1 MKLILSTT
9 LACLFSAL
17 PSSVDAHAFMT
28 EPASRNQVAT
38 TNGTWQSGTAGVPP
52 TETTPQGLNSNTNV
66 CGKQG
71 GTDYDLWLDAAGSPM
86 QWRSQTTYS
95 KGEEIQVDVHVTA
108 HHYGHFT
115 LKACPL
121 GREST
126 QECFDANPLTFVE
139 DTKYGMPKDLN
150 NPGRAMLWGD
160 GVNLSYLFKL
170 PDNIAGDEVLLQW
183 VYWTANNCNYDGYDQ
198 YFTTNQTP
206 PSTKGN
212 YNPALSGC
220 GPIEEIPMIRV
231 GTVIA
236 EIFVN
241 CAEVTVAGEPTPTPP
256 ISPPTPTPP
265 APIPA
270 PVLLPPTDDSITGTC
285 GGGNRG
291 NGICGPNQSMC
302 CSQWGF
308 CGFAATGH
316 CDGTPAPPIESPVQ
330 SPIVVNPSPTTPIE
344 NQNEDSRLIAYV
356 GNWQSCPT
364 DEQMAQYTH
373 IVIAFAVS
381 YSWSPG
387 KNICSE
393 TCEIDTPPVCENSAR
408 PDLIQKWKDAGKKI
422 ILSFGGAGMGGS
434 WAGDNNDCWDYCFGR
449 ETQVVN
455 RLTTIVN
462 EMGLDGV
469 DIDYEYFYED
479 NQNGSGFT
487 KGAQAQTFLRD
498 VTVGLRNSM
507 PAGSELTHA
516 PMEPDMEPGT
526 AYFNVLKEVASSLD
540 FLMPQYYNGYVHSL
554 SNFPGALSHFTTIA
568 NEMFNGDASKIVY
581 GFCIND
587 CGSFNLDG
595 YQSAEVMEQLSETY
609 PCNGGAFFWVANDD
623 LNGEWSKPMQSQ
635 LALDSTSC
643 SDRAPT
649 NLITSS
655 PVATPI
661 TNAPVV
667 ASSPTNAP
675 VLATAPPTDAPV
687 PNPTNAPVVNPT
699 NAPVSPVPNPTNAP
713 ISAPTGGGGGNA
725 NACCSYDFRT
735 CATWGNESRET
746 CEALGSMIWLENGP
760 LVGNTCLANDAG
772 CTNNISGCCGGLVC
786 QGTEWYKQCKK
797 EIQI

>member
-1 MKLILSTT
+1 MKIILSI
-9 LACLFSAL
+9 AVFSAL
-17 PSSVDAHAFMT
+17 LTSLPSFVDGHGFMT
-28 EPASRNQVAT
+28 EPASRNQVAAT
-38 TNGTWQSGTAGVPP
+38 IGSWNGSAGLPP
-52 TETTPQGLNSNTNV
+52 RETTPQGLNSNTNV

-95 KGEEIQVDVHVTA
+95 KGQDIEVDVEMTA

-115 LKACPL
+115 LKACPM
-121 GREST
+121 GRAST
-126 QECFDANPLTFVE
+126 QECFDANPLMFVE
-139 DTKYGMPKDLN
+139 DTKYGMPKDDLN
-150 NPGRAMLWGD
+150 PERAMLWGD
-160 GVNLSYLFKL
+160 GVNLSYKFKL

-183 VYWTANNCNYDGYDQ
+183 VYWTANNCNFDGYEQ
-198 YFTTNQTP
+198 YFATHQTP
-206 PSTKGN
+206 TSNKGN
-212 YNPALSGC
+212 WNSAVGSC
-220 GPIEEIPMIRV
+220 GPIENIPMIRV

-241 CAEVTVAGEPTPTPP
+241 CAEVTIAGEPTPTPP
-256 ISPPTPTPP
+256 IAPPTPAPPVPIPTPVEV
-265 APIPA
+265 PA
-270 PVLLPPTDDSITGTC
+270 PVPVLPPPTDNSITGTC

-291 NGICGPNQSMC
+291 NSICPNQSMC
-302 CSQWGF
+302 CSQWGY

-316 CDGTPAPPIESPVQ
+316 CDGTPVPPVESPVQ
-330 SPIVVNPSPTTPIE
+330 APIDVNPSPTTPIE
-344 NQNEDSRLIAYV
+344 NQNENSRLIAYV
-356 GNWQSCPT
+356 GNWQSCPS

-393 TCEIDTPPVCENSAR
+393 TCEIDTPPVCENAPR

-479 NQNGSGFT
+479 NQKGSGFT
-487 KGAQAQTFLRD
+487 KGAEAQKFLKD
-498 VTVGLRNSM
+498 VTVGLRTSM

-540 FLMPQYYNGYVHSL
+540 FLMPQYYNGYVRSL
-554 SNFPGALSHFTTIA
+554 SNFPGALSHFTTIT
-568 NEMFNGDASKIVY
+568 NELFNGDASKIVY

-595 YQSAEVMEQLSETY
+595 YQSAEVMEQLSETH

-623 LNGEWSKPMQSQ
+623 VNGEWSKPMQSQ

-649 NLITSS
+649 TPITSP
-655 PVATPI
+655 PVATPV
-661 TNAPVV
+661 TD
-667 ASSPTNAP
+667 PTN
-675 VLATAPPTDAPV
+675 T
-687 PNPTNAPVVNPT
+687 
-699 NAPVSPVPNPTNAP
+699 PVSPVPNPTNAP
-713 ISAPTGGGGGNA
+713 VIAPTGGGNA
-725 NACCSYDFRT
+725 NACCSYDFKT
-735 CATWGNESRET
+735 CATWGNESRQT
-746 CEALGSMIWLENGP
+746 CEALGTMLWLENGP
-760 LVGNTCLANDAG
+760 LVGSTCLGKDTG
-772 CTNNISGCCGGLVC
+772 CTNNIGGCCDGLVC
-786 QGTEWYKQCKK
+786 QGTESYRQCKNNV
-797 EIQI
+797 Q